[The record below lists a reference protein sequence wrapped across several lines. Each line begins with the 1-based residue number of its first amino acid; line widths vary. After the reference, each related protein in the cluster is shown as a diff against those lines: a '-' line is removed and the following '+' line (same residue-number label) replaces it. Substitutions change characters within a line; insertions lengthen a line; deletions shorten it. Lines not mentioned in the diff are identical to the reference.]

1 VVGRGVV
8 FAERFIRKRFARLAL
23 ALLLIGTAGWA
34 FLPYV
39 THRVAASAFVN
50 SELVRVTAP
59 FAGRLTQALPRQG
72 DFIPSARSL
81 NLIEALS
88 PDRRHLFDL
97 QLQYA
102 LAKKTGE
109 LAQQHLQE
117 IASLD
122 SELAKRTELY
132 RAAVV
137 DQIAHESMEAEAER
151 AGCIEELK
159 HRDEVG
165 LRMDTLTESGLASQI
180 RSAEAHATARAA
192 STRCAVAAAR
202 EDRIKVELNAARNGV
217 FLRTGISDVPYS
229 QQQREH
235 LMLRRQ
241 ELQTQALQ
249 ESARSTQ
256 LAADIAAERERIEQ
270 LDNYRPALP
279 AGHVVWS
286 TTASPGSAVTE
297 GQTILDL
304 ADCEHRFVAVEL
316 PERDFEQIKTGD
328 VAAVRLVGSS
338 EWREGRVRQI
348 RGSAARA
355 DDRLFAA
362 QIPSPG
368 PAAITVEVSLPP
380 DDAQSE
386 RANFCGIGR
395 LAEVRFPR
403 PFFDV
408 AKLTR
413 IGWHWLTGAPNA
425 QTAANNTPGR

>member
-1 VVGRGVV
+1 VG
-8 FAERFIRKRFARLAL
+8 AERFVRKRFVRLAL
-23 ALLLIGTAGWA
+23 ALLLMATAGWA

-59 FAGRLTQALPRQG
+59 FAGRLAKTMPRQG
-72 DFIPSARSL
+72 DFIDSSTSL

-88 PDRRHLFDL
+88 PDRRRLLDL

-102 LAKKTGE
+102 LAKETAG
-109 LAQQHLQE
+109 LAQRQLKE
-117 IASLD
+117 IAAFD
-122 SELAKRTELY
+122 AELAKRTEAY

-137 DQIAHESMEAEAER
+137 DQISHEAMEADAER
-151 AGCIEELK
+151 AGCMEELK
-159 HRDEVG
+159 QRNEVG
-165 LRMDTLTESGLASQI
+165 LRMQTLTESGLASPI
-180 RSAEAHATARAA
+180 RSAEAHATQQAA

-202 EDRIKVELNAARNGV
+202 GTRIKGELESARNGV
-217 FLRTGISDVPYS
+217 FLRDGIADVPYS
-229 QQQREH
+229 QQQRDR

-241 ELQTQALQ
+241 ELETQVLQ
-249 ESARSTQ
+249 ESARSSQ
-256 LAADIAAERERIEQ
+256 LAADISAERDRIEQ

-286 TTASPGSAVTE
+286 TAASPGSAVTE

-316 PERDFEQIKTGD
+316 PERDFEQIKMGD
-328 VAAVRLVGSS
+328 TAAVRLVGSN
-338 EWREGRVRQI
+338 EWRQGRVQQI

-368 PAAITVEVSLPP
+368 PATITVEVSLPS
-380 DDAQSE
+380 DDAQVDG
-386 RANFCGIGR
+386 ANFCGIGR

-403 PFFDV
+403 AMFDV
-408 AKLTR
+408 AR
-413 IGWHWLTGAPNA
+413 FVRVGWRWLTGAA
-425 QTAANNTPGR
+425 DRQTASNAAAGG

>member
-1 VVGRGVV
+1 ML
-8 FAERFIRKRFARLAL
+8 AERFIRKRFARLAL
-23 ALLLIGTAGWA
+23 AALLIGMAGWA

-50 SELVRVTAP
+50 SELVRVNAP
-59 FAGRLTQALPRQG
+59 FAGRLTNALPRQG
-72 DFIPSARSL
+72 DFIGNTKSV

-97 QLQYA
+97 QLQYE

-109 LAQQHLQE
+109 LADQHLKE

-122 SELAKRTELY
+122 VELAKRTETY
-132 RAAVV
+132 QHAIVN
-137 DQIAHESMEAEAER
+137 QISHEGLEAEAER
-151 AGCIEELK
+151 AGCMEELK
-159 HRDEVG
+159 HRDNVG
-165 LRMDTLTESGLASQI
+165 LRMDTLTESGLASEV
-180 RSAEAHATARAA
+180 RSSEAHATARAA

-202 EDRIKVELNAARNGV
+202 GDRIKAELEAAQSGV
-217 FLRTGISDVPYS
+217 FLRNGISDVPYS
-229 QQQREH
+229 QQQREN

-241 ELQTQALQ
+241 ELQTQSLR
-249 ESARSTQ
+249 ESARAKQ
-256 LAADIAAERERIEQ
+256 LSADITAEHDRIER

-279 AGHVVWS
+279 GGHVVWS
-286 TTASPGSAVTE
+286 TTASPGSAVIE

-316 PERDFEQIKTGD
+316 PERDFEQIKIGD
-328 VAAVRLVGSS
+328 AAAVRLVGGN
-338 EWREGRVRQI
+338 EWLEGQVRQV

-368 PAAITVEVSLPP
+368 PATITVEVSLPP
-380 DDAQSE
+380 DLAQKDG
-386 RANFCGIGR
+386 ANLCGIGR

-403 PFFDV
+403 PFLDV
-408 AKLTR
+408 GKFAR
-413 IGWHWLTGAPNA
+413 VGWHWLTGAANA
-425 QTAANNTPGR
+425 HTAAGAASGH

>member
-1 VVGRGVV
+1 MV
-8 FAERFIRKRFARLAL
+8 FAERLIRKRFARLAL
-23 ALLLIGTAGWA
+23 AVLLIGTAGWA

-59 FAGRLTQALPRQG
+59 FAGKLTNALPRQG
-72 DFIPSARSL
+72 DFIDNARSV

-102 LAKKTGE
+102 MAKKTGE
-109 LAQQHLQE
+109 LAEQHLKE

-122 SELAKRTELY
+122 ADLAKRTETY
-132 RAAVV
+132 RLAIVN
-137 DQIAHESMEAEAER
+137 QISHEGLEAEAER
-151 AGCIEELK
+151 AGCLEELK
-159 HRDEVG
+159 RRDDVG
-165 LRMDTLTESGLASQI
+165 LRMDTLTEFGLASEI

-202 EDRIKVELNAARNGV
+202 GDRIKVELEAARNGV
-217 FLRTGISDVPYS
+217 FLRNGISDVPYS
-229 QQQREH
+229 QQQREN

-249 ESARSTQ
+249 ELARSTQ

-304 ADCEHRFVAVEL
+304 ADCEHRFVAVDL

-328 VAAVRLVGSS
+328 VAAVRLVGSN
-338 EWREGRVRQI
+338 EWQEGQVRQI

-368 PAAITVEVSLPP
+368 PATITVEVSLPA
-380 DDAQSE
+380 DVARYDG
-386 RANFCGIGR
+386 ANFCGIGR

-403 PFFDV
+403 PFFNFGKF
-408 AKLTR
+408 AR
-413 IGWHWLTGAPNA
+413 GGWDWLTGTAHA
-425 QTAANNTPGR
+425 KTAASAAPGG